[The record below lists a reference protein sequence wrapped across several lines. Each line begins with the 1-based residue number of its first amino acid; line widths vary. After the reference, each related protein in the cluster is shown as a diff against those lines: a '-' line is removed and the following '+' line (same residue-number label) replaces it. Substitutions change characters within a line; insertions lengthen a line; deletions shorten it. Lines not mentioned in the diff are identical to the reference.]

1 MPIWPAGSI
10 GRYTERQGLLPGLQ
24 GFLIATTAN
33 PIHLFGCSRLGDSA
47 RSPDRL
53 RAGSAYANPSMASF
67 ILCATLSLTR
77 PSQSHPVALSISIY
91 QVVQTSHITSWYPL
105 SSASPE
111 QQNAHPSPGW
121 MQQMVLNLSIT
132 AGPGKGG
139 GRGGSGLF
147 LIDIWEIVK
156 LNGNELL
163 GPEET
168 EAPAPKPRW
177 GKEEKDTGRR
187 EMKQECKG
195 KPCSAIKV
203 RAWKRRDGRVER
215 R

>member
-1 MPIWPAGSI
+1 MNSHFVEFLLKIPLEDAFFAQLEPRLIHHPFSSWLWHSATPKGQPLPI
-10 GRYTERQGLLPGLQ
+10 LLFLLYFLLSWCQSDQLGAEEDTQRGKVCSPGLQ
-24 GFLIATTAN
+24 GFLIPTIAN
-33 PIHLFGCSRLGDSA
+33 PIHLFGCSCLSDGA

-67 ILCATLSLTR
+67 ILGNTLCRPR

-121 MQQMVLNLSIT
+121 MQQMVLNLSIA

-139 GRGGSGLF
+139 
-147 LIDIWEIVK
+147 
-156 LNGNELL
+156 
-163 GPEET
+163 EEG
-168 EAPAPKPRW
+168 EAA
-177 GKEEKDTGRR
+177 
-187 EMKQECKG
+187 
-195 KPCSAIKV
+195 SF
-203 RAWKRRDGRVER
+203 
-215 R
+215 